1 MPEDILQGKRLLA
14 VDDEPDV
21 LDILEEEL
29 AEYKVRIDKSL
40 YYDEASRKLA
50 SETYDLIILD
60 IMGVRGFDLL
70 EHCVKK
76 GLPVV
81 MLTAHA
87 LSPESLRKSIELG
100 ARAYLP
106 KDQLGHIA
114 PFLTDVLTMDHAS
127 GWKAV
132 LRKLSGSFGKRFGP
146 EWRKSE
152 GEFWDAF
159 ESERDLKQAAIIES

>member
-1 MPEDILQGKRLLA
+1 MSHAVLDGKHVLA

-29 AEYKVRIDKSL
+29 EECGVLVDKATSYSEGIQRLSSL
-40 YYDEASRKLA
+40 
-50 SETYDLIILD
+50 TYDIVILD

-70 EHCVKK
+70 QVAVAK

-87 LSPESLRKSIELG
+87 LSPETLKKSIELG

-106 KDQLGHIA
+106 KDQLGQVA
-114 PFLTDVLTMDHAS
+114 PFLEDVISLNYQSAWHS
-127 GWKAV
+127 V
-132 LRKLSGSFGKRFGP
+132 LNKLSSSFGKRFGP
-146 EWRKSE
+146 EWRQSE
-152 GEFWDAF
+152 KEFWQKF
-159 ESERDLKQAAIIES
+159 EKDLDLRDSAIIE